1 MNKLLAALLAL
12 MLVLSGCLGDAD
24 VIDNDEDTKPV
35 LLDTDGDGTP
45 DIDDDDDDGDSW
57 SDVDELNCNSDSLSW
72 PRVSPRTSITTV
84 RATCATMMRTATA
97 G

>member
-12 MLVLSGCLGDAD
+12 MLVLPDVWGDDD

-57 SDVDELNCNSDSLSW
+57 SDVNELNCNSDAFW